1 MNLRHRCISIAA
13 LVAMLFAALPLRAP
27 ALELHSIEQAAADYR
42 NSNEQ
47 LQDMFRS
54 ALLDTGKLAE
64 YAPDGTAYVKTGD
77 IPAEWLRDAS
87 AQSRPYLYFA
97 KDDSDVRRLLQAIV
111 ARMTKYVQI
120 DPYANAYTLDYRVW
134 EQKFELD
141 SLAYPTTLAWSYWKT
156 THDSSIFTPDFS
168 KMLDSVLATMQR
180 EQDHPRNSSYTHK
193 ELANDGKGRPV
204 GYTGMIWTGFR
215 PSDDACYYNFLIPS
229 EMFAVV
235 ALGDM
240 SEIERDVYHN
250 VVKAREAKAL
260 RDEVQRGIQTYGLV
274 LVPKYGYVYAYE
286 VDGLGHAILTDDANI
301 PSLLSAPYIGYTLA
315 GDKYYDNTRRF
326 LLSQD
331 NPSFYQ
337 GQRAR
342 GIGSYH
348 TPDHWVWPLALIV
361 QGMTATTA
369 AEKQDVLT
377 QLLASDP
384 GDHLLHES
392 FNPNDPHQFT
402 RQDFGWP
409 NALFSEFVMTQFQGV
424 AQIPM
429 GDTGDLEFRSE

>member
-1 MNLRHRCISIAA
+1 MRKIAA
-13 LVAMLFAALPLRAP
+13 ALLTALALVTPALPAN

-42 NSNEQ
+42 SSNAQ
-47 LQDMFRS
+47 LQEMFRA
-54 ALLDTGKLAE
+54 ALLDTSKLAQ
-64 YAPDGTAYVKTGD
+64 YAPDDTAYVKTGD

-97 KDDSDVRRLLQAIV
+97 KDDPDVRRLLAAII
-111 ARMTKYVQI
+111 ARMAKYLQI

-141 SLAYPTTLAWSYWKT
+141 SLAYPTALAWSYWKT
-156 THDSSIFTPDFS
+156 TGDTSIFTPDFS
-168 KMLDSVLATMQR
+168 KMLDTVLATMQR
-180 EQDHPRNSSYTHK
+180 EQDHPRNSSYHHA
-193 ELANDGKGRPV
+193 ELPNNGAGRPV

-240 SEIERDVYHN
+240 AEIERDVYHN

-274 LVPKYGYVYAYE
+274 LVPKYGYIYAYE

-301 PSLLSAPYIGYTLA
+301 PSLLSAPYIGYTT
-315 GDKYYDNTRRF
+315 DNDRYYDNTRRF

-337 GQRAR
+337 GHLAR

-361 QGMTATTA
+361 QGLTTTSAT
-369 AEKQDVLT
+369 EKQDVLA

-392 FNPNDPHQFT
+392 FNPNDPHQYT

-409 NALFSEFVMTQFQGV
+409 NALFSEFVMTQFEGI

-429 GDTGDLEFRSE
+429 GDTSDLEFRSE